1 MINVN
6 MKENFLKR
14 NEELKEE
21 LRILQKK
28 YSTISTLRIISF
40 LSGAGLF
47 IVGVADALP
56 VAGIFGVIFLL
67 FFAYL
72 IKVHSDVVNKTEVT
86 ESMLSVV
93 DAYINRYD
101 DGWRNFSKTGKEYL
115 TSSDTVSSDLDL
127 LGDNSLFQMICVAHT
142 QKGVER
148 LVEKMKLENIDIT
161 DIPRRKE
168 AIEELSDMS
177 EFAIEYEAAGIRL
190 ANRKKKFKVEEFVK
204 NFQADCADGIPTW
217 TNVARVICPI
227 TFLVTLVLWI
237 VGVCNYGVPLVT
249 FLVILS
255 FSWLTKTITD
265 RILLPINSA
274 GYGAEDYLAMMEII
288 QSNEFNSS
296 LLADI
301 KEGVCGKN
309 GGIKAFRKLSQLS
322 QAYNISFNPL
332 IHQVL
337 SGVCLWDYQLCS
349 VVGKWKKRYG
359 KYVATSFEYIG
370 EMEELLSLS
379 VLGMIRKM
387 GYSHIDEQ
395 EKEQVKLSCENL
407 YHPLILPETVV
418 ANSVNL
424 NGGITIITGSNMSG
438 KTTFLRTLAVNLALA
453 YMGAPICGDSL
464 NASYMKIFT
473 SMRVTDDVANGIS
486 TFYAEILRIKSMA
499 EYKKENKPMI
509 CLIDEIFKGTN
520 SADRIVGATEAI
532 KKLTGKGV
540 MTLVST
546 HDFELCNI
554 TDEYGNEATNYHFEE
569 YYENDELKFDYKIK
583 DGRCTTTNAMAL
595 LKMAGF

>member
-6 MKENFLKR
+6 MKENFLKK

-86 ESMLSVV
+86 ESMVSVV

-101 DGWRNFSKTGKEYL
+101 NGWRSFANTGAEYL
-115 TSSDTVSSDLDL
+115 TADDTVSTDLDL
-127 LGDNSLFQMICVAHT
+127 LGDNSLFQMLCVAHT
-142 QKGVER
+142 KKGVER
-148 LVEKMKLENIDIT
+148 LVNKMKLEDIDIA
-161 DIPRRKE
+161 DIPRRNE
-168 AIEELSDMS
+168 AISELSGMH

-190 ANRKKKFKVEEFVK
+190 ANRKKKFKVDEFVK
-204 NFQADCADGIPTW
+204 DFDDNDTNTIPAW
-217 TNVARVICPI
+217 ANLARILCPVIFF
-227 TFLVTLVLWI
+227 TALMLWI
-237 VGVCNYGVPLVT
+237 VGVCGYGVPLVT

-265 RILLPINSA
+265 RILLPISSA

-288 QSNEFNSS
+288 QKGEFKST
-296 LLADI
+296 LLLNI
-301 KEGVCGKN
+301 KEGIGGKT
-309 GGIKAFRKLSQLS
+309 GAIKAFGKLSQLS
-322 QAYNISFNPL
+322 QAYNIAFNPL

-337 SGVCLWDYQLCS
+337 SGVCLWDYQLCA
-349 VVGKWKKRYG
+349 VVEKWKRRYG
-359 KYVATSFEYIG
+359 KYISSAFEYVA
-370 EMEELLSLS
+370 EMEEFLSLS
-379 VLGMIRKM
+379 VLGMTRKV
-387 GYSHIDEQ
+387 GAAHIDEQ
-395 EKEQVKLSCENL
+395 EVRDVTLQCENL
-407 YHPLILPETVV
+407 YHPLILPERVV
-418 ANSVNL
+418 ANSISL

-453 YMGAPICGDSL
+453 YMGAPICGDNL

-532 KKLTGKGV
+532 KKLTGQGV

-554 TDEYGNEATNYHFEE
+554 TDEDGNEAKNYHFEE
-569 YYENDELKFDYKIK
+569 YYENDELRFDYKIK
-583 DGRCTTTNAMAL
+583 DDRCTTTNAMAL